1 MKSLLDLEDGVNYR
15 ELVKRAMANGLLSK
29 SAPASISASSAAK
42 KPTVRW
48 RLPALTY
55 KRKKHFDSRA
65 YNRAYQ
71 RTDKWRTYHA
81 EYMRRWRAAR
91 LQRDDLK
98 QPAPPIDNLP
108 VASNGRKMIVQ
119 VGQPLVASNRRSEV
133 ATPEVGG

>member
-1 MKSLLDLEDGVNYR
+1 MNQAKNLLNLEDGVNYR

-29 SAPASISASSAAK
+29 SSPAALAASSAAK
-42 KPTVRW
+42 KPTVRR

-55 KRKKHFDSRA
+55 KRKKRFDSRA

-91 LQRDDLK
+91 LQRDNLE
-98 QPAPPIDNLP
+98 PPP
-108 VASNGRKMIVQ
+108 SSPPR
-119 VGQPLVASNRRSEV
+119 NRRQQSRTRRIMG
-133 ATPEVGG
+133 AANKPLIAC